1 MSAIHEAVSWG
12 LSQVSVT
19 ARISIVFEIM
29 RSVREAV
36 FSRMERMLVVARRT
50 LCLTTGPGF
59 RLKSPDSSRINAN
72 LNVGVERGID
82 SNFRLKQRLR
92 HDRLCKYVKDSC
104 VLIYFEGVDTTSDQY
119 ASLLNKVKSWL
130 LEAAEQH
137 NSKTLNKNSGEI

>member
-19 ARISIVFEIM
+19 ARISIVFEII
-29 RSVREAV
+29 RSVREAIL
-36 FSRMERMLVVARRT
+36 SRMERMLVMARRM

-59 RLKSPDSSRINAN
+59 RFTSPASSRINDN
-72 LNVGVERGID
+72 LNVGVERGIG

-92 HDRLCKYVKDSC
+92 HGRLYRYVKDSC
-104 VLIYFEGVDTTSDQY
+104 VLIYFEMTSDQC
-119 ASLLNKVKSWL
+119 ASLLHMVKSWL

-137 NSKTLNKNSGEI
+137 NSKTLNKNSGDI